1 MKPKA
6 SVSSGAPRKRIL
18 LVDDHPLMREGVA
31 QWIRRASDLEV
42 CGEAETAAAAMT
54 AIEKLKPDLVLTD
67 ISLPGRSGI
76 ELIKDLQVQHP
87 KVPVLVLSMH
97 DESLYAGR
105 ALRAGA
111 RGYLMKRAGGERLV
125 QGIREVLAGR
135 IAVTPDMATLLLEE
149 YSGRHPRSGR
159 SPLPHLTD
167 REFEVFQ
174 LLGEARS
181 NREIA
186 AQLHLSP
193 KTVETHRLNLM
204 RKLKARN
211 TAELMRF
218 AFQYVENEVAGN
230 AAPTAETAE
239 PAGSLPSGRKPGKP

>member
-1 MKPKA
+1 MKRKA
-6 SVSSGAPRKRIL
+6 SSHGATGRARIL

-42 CGEAETAAAAMT
+42 CGEAETAAAAVI
-54 AIEKLKPDLVLTD
+54 AVEKLKPDVVLTD

-76 ELIKDLQVQHP
+76 ELIKDLQVRHP
-87 KVPVLVLSMH
+87 EVPVLVLSVH

-135 IAVTPDMATLLLEE
+135 IAVTPDLATLLLEE
-149 YSGRHPRSGR
+149 YSGRRPRSGR
-159 SPLPHLTD
+159 SVLPRLTD

-186 AQLHLSP
+186 AQLRLSP

-218 AFQYVENEVAGN
+218 ALQYEENEVAGN
-230 AAPTAETAE
+230 AGRTS
-239 PAGSLPSGRKPGKP
+239 GSNAIVP